1 MSDVMIYLLKVNVIL
16 AICYGVYRLCSQ
28 GSTFFHLHRY
38 MLLGVY
44 VLAAVLPFAHWDLG
58 LKQET
63 VQEMASSYVTHLN
76 PSEWPIVG
84 TQQLPTWGLW
94 ILGVYG
100 VGVLALYSR
109 FLFQLGSLLY
119 MGYTSDVAS
128 VHGRIVHIL
137 PENKSPF
144 SFFNWIFIDPAMHTE
159 EELRTIMMHEEA
171 HVSQKHSLDI
181 IWAEVVSIFFW
192 FNPFMWLMKR
202 EIRTNLEFLADN
214 QVCKQTPSI
223 KQYQYH
229 LLGLACGGRHT
240 MLANKLNMAP
250 LKKRVLMMNKQKSVG
265 SRGWRYLLF
274 VPVVV
279 VLGLVSHLD
288 VMGRTAE
295 FLQDT
300 KKNNT
305 RMNFVLV
312 GNNTNAEVVVKKNGY
327 GFTTSTT
334 EKAKVNRIKV
344 KGLASQESTKVP
356 QGLLVIIDGKEY
368 KGDLDL
374 VAPNDILSM
383 DVIKGEGATKKYGKK
398 AKNGVLIITM
408 KH

>member
-1 MSDVMIYLLKVNVIL
+1 MSDAIIYILKVNVIL
-16 AICYGVYRLCSQ
+16 AICYGVYRLCSH
-28 GSTFFHLHRY
+28 GSTFFKLHRV
-38 MLLGVY
+38 LLVGIY
-44 VLAAVLPFAHWDLG
+44 ILAAVLPFLHWDLG
-58 LKQET
+58 LEQET
-63 VQEMASSYVTHLN
+63 VQEMTSTYVTHLK
-76 PSEWPIVG
+76 PSEWPVFG
-84 TQQLPTWGLW
+84 AKQFPTWGFW
-94 ILGVYG
+94 ILGGYG
-100 VGVLALYSR
+100 VAVLALYIR
-109 FLFQLGSLLY
+109 FLIQLGSLLY
-119 MGYTSDVAS
+119 MGCTSDKVS
-128 VHGRIVHIL
+128 VHGRMVHVL

-144 SFFNWIFIDPAMHTE
+144 SFFNWIFMDPRMHTE
-159 EELRTIMMHEEA
+159 EELKTIMMHEEA
-171 HVSQKHSLDI
+171 HVAQKHSLDI
-181 IWAEVVSIFFW
+181 IWAEMVCIFFW
-192 FNPFMWLMKR
+192 FNPFAWLMKR

-214 QVCKQTPSI
+214 AVCKKAPSV

-229 LLGLACGGRHT
+229 LLGLACEGRHT
-240 MLANKLNMAP
+240 VLANRLNMAP

-274 VPVVV
+274 VPLVVMM
-279 VLGLVSHLD
+279 GLVSHLD

-312 GNNTNAEVVVKKNGY
+312 GNNTSAEVVVKKNGY
-327 GFTTSTT
+327 GFTTTTT
-334 EKAKVNRIKV
+334 EQSKGNRIKV
-344 KGLASQESTKVP
+344 KGLASQESTMMP
-356 QGLLVIIDGKEY
+356 QDLLIIIDGKEY

-374 VAPNDILSM
+374 VAPNDILSI

>member
-1 MSDVMIYLLKVNVIL
+1 MSDVIIYLLKVNVIL

-159 EELRTIMMHEEA
+159 EELKTIMMHEEA

-223 KQYQYH
+223 KEYQYH

-312 GNNTNAEVVVKKNGY
+312 GNNTSAEVV
-327 GFTTSTT
+327 
-334 EKAKVNRIKV
+334 V

-408 KH
+408 KHE